1 MKCKICKAPAAVA
14 LKSHNAAFCPDCYK
28 DFFARQVARGIEGQ
42 KLFTRDE
49 RILVALSGGKD
60 SLALMLELARQ
71 EYNVTGLHIDLAIPG
86 SSAAARGVVERFCA
100 KHGLKLLVKDM
111 AAEGLPIPAVKER
124 LHRPICSACG
134 KIKRHFFN
142 KVALDEGFDALATG
156 HNLDDEAARLFSNT
170 LRWDTAYLSDQ
181 GPLLPGEHGF
191 ARKVKPLWRLTEFET
206 ANYAFL
212 MGIENHYAPCPYS
225 PGRQL
230 HRAQGLAATPGNGHA
245 RPQTGFLPGFSGAR
259 APRLRPARGRGGRGT
274 GPLPAVRLSHLFRRS
289 LRGLPDT
296 GGAAG
301 RVALPALPRAY
312 CPPAA
317 KALSCVL

>member
-71 EYNVTGLHIDLAIPG
+71 DYNVTGLHIDLAIPG

-100 KHGLKLLVKDM
+100 KHGLKLLIKDM

-170 LRWDTAYLSDQ
+170 LRS
-181 GPLLPGEHGF
+181 
-191 ARKVKPLWRLTEFET
+191 
-206 ANYAFL
+206 
-212 MGIENHYAPCPYS
+212 
-225 PGRQL
+225 
-230 HRAQGLAATPGNGHA
+230 
-245 RPQTGFLPGFSGAR
+245 
-259 APRLRPARGRGGRGT
+259 
-274 GPLPAVRLSHLFRRS
+274 
-289 LRGLPDT
+289 DT

-301 RVALPALPRAY
+301 RVALPALPLGSFCSPSAVLFCPPGTRAY
-312 CPPAA
+312 GVPPFGPPPARA
-317 KALSCVL
+317 GAGGVNPPCPQGPEYLIRMTSP